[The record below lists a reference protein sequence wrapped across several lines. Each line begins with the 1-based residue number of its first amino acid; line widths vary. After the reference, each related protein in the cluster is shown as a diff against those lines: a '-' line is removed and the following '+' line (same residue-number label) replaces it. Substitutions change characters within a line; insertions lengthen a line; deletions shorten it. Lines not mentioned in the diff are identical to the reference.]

1 MSRVT
6 IRKGSMEL
14 VNMDRKDL
22 LEVNPTHDGINF
34 VFKNNA
40 YLYFT
45 DAYLPAGAKEIMKNT
60 SNSFPTANLA
70 FDLANYAKPVLAE
83 VI

>member
-1 MSRVT
+1 MAKVT
-6 IRKGSMEL
+6 IRKGGMAL
-14 VNMDRKDL
+14 VDMDRKDL

-45 DAYLPAGAKEIMKNT
+45 DAYLPAGSKEIMKNT
-60 SNSFPTANLA
+60 SNSFPNANLA
-70 FDLANYAKPVLAE
+70 FDLANYTKPVIAE
-83 VI
+83 VV